1 MMIKQ
6 YGEKAANEIIKY
18 SYENSTDPTKE
29 VLPPSVPLL
38 VPEKQNRNVYQ
49 QQLTQIRQ
57 YNESMLRANS
67 NQRMIPQNVNKF
79 SPAYSKIIAARP
91 KATASAN
98 IRLGGVYF

>member
-1 MMIKQ
+1 MINQ

-29 VLPPSVPLL
+29 VLPPSVPHT
-38 VPEKQNRNVYQ
+38 EKQNMNVYQ
-49 QQLTQIRQ
+49 QLTQLTQIRQ

-79 SPAYSKIIAARP
+79 SPAYSRIIAARP

>member
-1 MMIKQ
+1 M
-6 YGEKAANEIIKY
+6 
-18 SYENSTDPTKE
+18 
-29 VLPPSVPLL
+29 
-38 VPEKQNRNVYQ
+38 NVYQ

-79 SPAYSKIIAARP
+79 SPAYSRIIAARP